1 MAGVPGLL
9 SGIRVLT
16 LEQFIAGPYCTS
28 LLADAG
34 AEVIK
39 IERPGTGDPRRSYDP
54 RLTNPAH
61 EDDYVSGGFASYN
74 RGKRSVEL
82 DLASETG
89 ASHFRELLSTA
100 DALVSNLRPGT
111 LARLGHAVEHMRRE
125 HPRLIVCEISG
136 FGTTDGPYA
145 SWPAFDSVIQ
155 GMSGLASL
163 QQDASGRPALAPMG
177 SMDILAGVY
186 AAFGIVT
193 ALAGRARTGVGSHV
207 DAAMYD
213 IGAAFLERPLTLQ
226 EFTGRTPVAG
236 ADDFSPVGT
245 FRTGDGGWVS
255 IVIPT
260 DEMWRRCC
268 IAVGR
273 PEWERDPDLDT
284 VLKRAERMTSHI
296 LPMLEQ
302 WAADKDRFSAVA
314 ALQAA
319 GQPAGV
325 VQTVADVRNCP
336 QLAHR
341 GLFAPFVDRHVP
353 EGRDFRLAR
362 SPLLFDGQGAL
373 PGPVPDLGQDN
384 EDVLGS
390 DSSASERPR

>member
-1 MAGVPGLL
+1 MAGAPGLL
-9 SGIRVLT
+9 SGIRVLAF
-16 LEQFIAGPYCTS
+16 EQFIAGPYCTS

-54 RLTNPAH
+54 RLTS
-61 EDDYVSGGFASYN
+61 EQDSGDYVSGGFASYN

-82 DLASETG
+82 DLAGETG
-89 ASHFRELLSTA
+89 AAHFRELLSTA
-100 DALVSNLRPGT
+100 DVLVSNLRPGT
-111 LARLGHAVEHMRRE
+111 LARLGQAIPDLRRE

-136 FGTTDGPYA
+136 FGTTGGPYA

-163 QQDASGRPALAPMG
+163 QQDESGRPALAPMG
-177 SMDILAGVY
+177 SMDILSGVY

-193 ALAGRARTGVGSHV
+193 ALAGRARSGVGTHV

-245 FRTGDGGWVS
+245 FRAGDGGWVS

-268 IAVGR
+268 IALGR
-273 PEWERDPDLDT
+273 PELERDPDLDT

-296 LPMLEQ
+296 LPLLEA

-325 VQTVADVRNCP
+325 VQTVADVRDCP

-353 EGRDFRLAR
+353 EGRDFRLPR
-362 SPLLFDGQGAL
+362 SPLLFDGEGAL

-384 EDVLGS
+384 EDVLGTS
-390 DSSASERPR
+390 

>member
-1 MAGVPGLL
+1 
-9 SGIRVLT
+9 
-16 LEQFIAGPYCTS
+16 
-28 LLADAG
+28 
-34 AEVIK
+34 
-39 IERPGTGDPRRSYDP
+39 
-54 RLTNPAH
+54 
-61 EDDYVSGGFASYN
+61 
-74 RGKRSVEL
+74 VEL
-82 DLASETG
+82 DLAREDDATQ
-89 ASHFRELLSTA
+89 FRELLSSA
-100 DALVSNLRPGT
+100 DVLVSNLRPGT
-111 LARLGHAVEHMRRE
+111 LARLGQGVDDLRRA

-136 FGTTDGPYA
+136 FGTTGGPYA

-177 SMDILAGVY
+177 SMDILSGVY

-193 ALAGRARTGVGSHV
+193 ALAGRARTGVGTHV

-245 FRTGDGGWVS
+245 FQAGDGGWVS

-268 IAVGR
+268 AALGR
-273 PEWERDPDLDT
+273 PDLESDPELDT
-284 VLKRAERMTSHI
+284 VLKRAERMTSHV
-296 LPMLEQ
+296 LPLLEL
-302 WAADKDRFSAVA
+302 WAADKDRFAAVA
-314 ALQAA
+314 TLQAA

-341 GLFAPFVDRHVP
+341 GLFAPFVDRRVS
-353 EGRDFRLAR
+353 EGSDFRLPR
-362 SPLLFDGQGAL
+362 SPLLFDGEGAL

-384 EDVLGS
+384 EDVLGP
-390 DSSASERPR
+390 D

>member
-1 MAGVPGLL
+1 MAGAPAELL
-9 SGIRVLT
+9 SGIRVLA

-34 AEVIK
+34 AEIIK

-54 RLTNPAH
+54 RLASSENV
-61 EDDYVSGGFASYN
+61 EDYVSGGFASYN
-74 RGKRSVEL
+74 RSKRSVEL
-82 DLASETG
+82 DLASEDG
-89 ASHFRELLSTA
+89 AAAFRRLLSTA
-100 DALVSNLRPGT
+100 DVLVSNLRPGT
-111 LARLGHAVEHMRRE
+111 LARLGHAIDDMRRD

-136 FGTTDGPYA
+136 FGTTGGPYA

-163 QQDASGRPALAPMG
+163 QQDASGRPGLAPMG
-177 SMDILAGVY
+177 SMDILTGVY

-193 ALAGRARTGVGSHV
+193 ALAGRARTGVGTHV

-245 FRTGDGGWVS
+245 FQTGDGGWVS

-268 IAVGR
+268 LALGR
-273 PEWERDPDLDT
+273 PELETDPELDT

-296 LPMLEQ
+296 LPLLEQ
-302 WAADKDRFSAVA
+302 WAADKDRFAAVA

-325 VQTVADVRNCP
+325 VQTIADVRNCP

-341 GLFAPFVDRHVP
+341 GLFAPFDDRHAP
-353 EGRDFRLAR
+353 AGRDFRLPR

-384 EDVLGS
+384 EDLLGA
-390 DSSASERPR
+390 D

>member
-1 MAGVPGLL
+1 MAGAPGLL
-9 SGIRVLT
+9 SGIRVLA

-34 AEVIK
+34 AEILK

-54 RLTNPAH
+54 RLSSSENA
-61 EDDYVSGGFASYN
+61 DDYVSGGFASYN
-74 RGKRSVEL
+74 RSKRSIEL
-82 DLASETG
+82 DIAGEAG
-89 ASHFRELLSTA
+89 AAQFRQLLSTA
-100 DALVSNLRPGT
+100 DVLVSNLRPGT
-111 LARLGHAVEHMRRE
+111 LARLGHAVDEIRRE

-136 FGTTDGPYA
+136 FGTTGGPYS

-177 SMDILAGVY
+177 SMDILTGVY

-193 ALAGRARTGVGSHV
+193 ALAGRARTGVGTHV

-245 FRTGDGGWVS
+245 FQTGDGGWVS

-268 IAVGR
+268 IALGR
-273 PEWERDPDLDT
+273 PELERDSELDT

-296 LPMLEQ
+296 LPALEE

-325 VQTVADVRNCP
+325 VQTVADVRSCP

-341 GLFAPFVDRHVP
+341 GLFAPFDDRHAP
-353 EGRDFRLAR
+353 KGRDFRLPR

-384 EDVLGS
+384 EDVLGTG
-390 DSSASERPR
+390 